1 WPCRG
6 RWRSPLAAGIVVTVL
21 LPLLFVVWLGY
32 AIAATRAAEEDPSQ
46 GPPAWRLSGRL
57 LTDGVWA
64 SLAVALTVAP
74 FALAWNP
81 LAALLLSAGV
91 GPAGD
96 AALAQLYAH
105 VFALLALALPW
116 GLVALLVLPHSIAAF
131 AASGKPADLFN
142 FAEAVRDVRRDF
154 VTWNVAAA
162 GRRRSRQRHRAVRPR
177 PGDPRRAGGRHPAA
191 REQTPTDGGARTP
204 APHPRCLRRPRPPGR
219 RFRPGPV
226 PAEGGRDPQPADLPG
241 LP

>member
-1 WPCRG
+1 MRLVAESFAWPFRG
-6 RWRSPLAAGIVVTVL
+6 RWRSPLAAGIVVTAL

-162 GRRRSRQRHRAVRPR
+162 AIVTGWAVGLACAGLLCVGVV
-177 PGDPRRAGGRHPAA
+177 PGIFYAILVSAHAA
-191 REQTPTDGGARTP
+191 AALHGQG
-204 APHPRCLRRPRPPGR
+204 PHPSAG
-219 RFRPGPV
+219 
-226 PAEGGRDPQPADLPG
+226 
-241 LP
+241 